1 MRVLLRGPLLSISG
15 YGIHS
20 RQVFHWLNSIENIDL
35 TVEIVKWGMTPW
47 LVNPELED
55 GMVREIMSKSKAIE
69 GDFDMSFQV
78 QLPDEW
84 NQVAKVNVGITAAV
98 ETDRCNEKWIES
110 CNKMDA
116 IIVPSSFTKS
126 VLNVKTPISVI
137 PEWYNKSI
145 DDKKLKF
152 TDLGD
157 ISKFNFLTVGTVT
170 APSAENDRK
179 NLFNTIKWFCE
190 AFKGDK
196 DVGLVVKSSHGR
208 GTKIDKR
215 LTVNVITNVVNQV
228 REGSYPKIHLVH
240 GNMTQKEIA
249 GIYKNPKIKCLLSAT
264 RGEGYGLP
272 LVEAAAAG
280 LPITATGWS
289 GHMEFLNKKYFNS
302 LNYNLVEI
310 PKTKVDGRIFVKN
323 SRWANVEEREFKKKI
338 LKMREKYDTY
348 EKLSVFLKRDVRKS
362 FSKSSVLK
370 KYNKFFQTLL
380 KN

>member
-1 MRVLLRGPLLSISG
+1 
-15 YGIHS
+15 
-20 RQVFHWLNSIENIDL
+20 
-35 TVEIVKWGMTPW
+35 
-47 LVNPELED
+47 
-55 GMVREIMSKSKAIE
+55 MSKSKAIE

-126 VLNVKTPISVI
+126 VLKRSGDVKTPISVI

-196 DVGLVVKSSHGR
+196 DLVMEEEQKS
-208 GTKIDKR
+208 TKD
-215 LTVNVITNVVNQV
+215 
-228 REGSYPKIHLVH
+228 
-240 GNMTQKEIA
+240 
-249 GIYKNPKIKCLLSAT
+249 
-264 RGEGYGLP
+264 
-272 LVEAAAAG
+272 
-280 LPITATGWS
+280 
-289 GHMEFLNKKYFNS
+289 
-302 LNYNLVEI
+302 
-310 PKTKVDGRIFVKN
+310 
-323 SRWANVEEREFKKKI
+323 
-338 LKMREKYDTY
+338 
-348 EKLSVFLKRDVRKS
+348 
-362 FSKSSVLK
+362 
-370 KYNKFFQTLL
+370 
-380 KN
+380 